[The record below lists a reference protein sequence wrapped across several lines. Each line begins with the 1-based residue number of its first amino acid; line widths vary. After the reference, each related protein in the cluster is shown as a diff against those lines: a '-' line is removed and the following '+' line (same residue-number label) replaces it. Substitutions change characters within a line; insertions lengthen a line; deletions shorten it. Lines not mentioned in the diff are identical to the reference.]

1 MKASEEIKL
10 ILSGYKRSE
19 ILELK
24 KREAEESQDGEPD
37 QPDPKTDPDQD
48 DNSGEDDPGQDDDE
62 GENDPGVDAPDEKDF
77 QTLYEQM
84 KAENEKLQNDLKAA
98 QKNNVNNS
106 GKPVDTFKQDSDML
120 LESLRNFS

>member
-19 ILELK
+19 IMELK
-24 KREAEESQDGEPD
+24 KREAEESQSGEPK
-37 QPDPKTDPDQD
+37 QQTDPAPAPD

-62 GENDPGVDAPDEKDF
+62 GENNPGVDAPDEKDF
-77 QTLYEQM
+77 QSLYEQM

>member
-24 KREAEESQDGEPD
+24 KREAEESQSGEPD
-37 QPDPKTDPDQD
+37 QPDPDPAPDE
-48 DNSGEDDPGQDDDE
+48 NSGEDDPGQEPDE

-77 QTLYEQM
+77 QSLYEQM

-98 QKNNVNNS
+98 QKNNVNNP